1 MQDILKKCLE
11 MLNSDISDTETQ
23 PQPDVERDSMSS
35 AASSNFSIDIKMET
49 DTCSKVKTTSPPHEQ
64 GLLKIASPLP
74 PALPDVTP
82 PVSPPSPGPPVLEP
96 MTSIPS
102 SQTSISRSVTSSS
115 AGQLLTST
123 SVSTVPRMTSGPPQL
138 PITSCINTVVSA
150 AAGPPQLGL
159 PSLPNSAISVT
170 AGPPQ
175 LGQQAVTNPAVSVA
189 AGPPQLSLPT
199 VTNPGSNQPIQQIIL
214 PPVQAGQQQQFIL
227 QPQQLA
233 GTTSSVMTNTPTQPL
248 LQGGQ
253 LPLVQIVQAGLP
265 LQYNAGP
272 IPLLNPQGQLMA
284 TVGGVTNQAQLVSN
298 LQNFVMMIQPTLP
311 TNNLQPGL
319 NNPIIIKQEPNTNQ
333 LKPVGINQPPSQ
345 LVNIAPTTNNLI
357 QPSFVNPSL
366 ATTSLVSSSPLNTS
380 FQNTTPIKLG
390 QSLPPSTPL
399 ISNQPNFN
407 MVQTP
412 SGQSFN
418 IIQQPQMTT
427 TPTNQQ
433 QQQPT
438 IIQSTTP
445 NILSTTN
452 ILQPQSNA
460 MNILA
465 NNTNQI
471 TTTSN
476 INLLPSTSNQSAQP
490 ANIINLPQAQTST
503 STNTNNQ
510 PTVQLVQDPNTGL
523 YNLVQQQQ
531 QQPTQST
538 VAVTQ
543 PQLVSQSNQPTTAPK
558 MVVAA
563 QPNLTESPKRSA
575 TPILA
580 KGSPLKVPKLL
591 LPSLP
596 STKENKPTPEPP
608 VKQFMCGVCNKYFGN
623 QKNLRVHI
631 SEIHEGKRGQF
642 PCDICNKV
650 FPRKRNMER
659 HKNALHLKNHPQCYL
674 CHKSVVNLEMH
685 IKRFHKSSTEIKIKV
700 EETNA

>member
-1 MQDILKKCLE
+1 

-23 PQPDVERDSMSS
+23 PQPDVERESMSS
-35 AASSNFSIDIKMET
+35 AASSNFSIDIKMDT
-49 DTCSKVKTTSPPHEQ
+49 DSCSKMKTTSPPHEQ

-74 PALPDVTP
+74 PPLPDVTP

-102 SQTSISRSVTSSS
+102 SQTSVSRSVTSSS
-115 AGQLLTST
+115 GGQQVTSVTST
-123 SVSTVPRMTSGPPQL
+123 VSTGPRVTSIPTLLPTTSCSIPTVSIASGPPQL
-138 PITSCINTVVSA
+138 SLPAVTNPAISV

-159 PSLPNSAISVT
+159 P
-170 AGPPQ
+170 
-175 LGQQAVTNPAVSVA
+175 AVS
-189 AGPPQLSLPT
+189 
-199 VTNPGSNQPIQQIIL
+199 NPGSNQPIQQIIL

-233 GTTSSVMTNTPTQPL
+233 GTTSSVMTNPPPQPL

-284 TVGGVTNQAQLVSN
+284 TVGGVTNQTQLVSN
-298 LQNFVMMIQPTLP
+298 LQNFVMMIQPTLS
-311 TNNLQPGL
+311 TNNLQPAL
-319 NNPIIIKQEPNTNQ
+319 NNPIIIKQEPNTTQPQ
-333 LKPVGINQPPSQ
+333 LKPLAINQPSNQ
-345 LVNIAPTTNNLI
+345 LVNIAPNTTNLI
-357 QPSFVNPSL
+357 QPSFVNP
-366 ATTSLVSSSPLNTS
+366 TTSLVSSTPLNTS

-427 TPTNQQ
+427 TPTNPQ

-445 NILSTTN
+445 NILSTPN

-465 NNTNQI
+465 NNNTNQI

-476 INLLPSTSNQSAQP
+476 INLLPSTPNQP
-490 ANIINLPQAQTST
+490 TNIINLPQAQTQT
-503 STNTNNQ
+503 STTTATATNQ
-510 PTVQLVQDPNTGL
+510 PTVQLVQDPTTGL

-531 QQPTQST
+531 QQPTQPT
-538 VAVTQ
+538 IAVTQ
-543 PQLVSQSNQPTTAPK
+543 PQLVSQSNLPTAAPKVVVSAQPT
-558 MVVAA
+558 
-563 QPNLTESPKRSA
+563 LTESPKRSA

-580 KGSPLKVPKLL
+580 KGSPMKVPKLL

-596 STKENKPTPEPP
+596 STKENKPTPDPP